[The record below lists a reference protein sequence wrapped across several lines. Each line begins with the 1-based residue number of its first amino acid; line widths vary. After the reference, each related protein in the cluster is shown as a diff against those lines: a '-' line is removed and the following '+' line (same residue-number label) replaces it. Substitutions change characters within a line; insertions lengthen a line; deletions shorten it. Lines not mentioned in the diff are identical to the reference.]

1 MGQTIIPAW
10 KRLGLKLKFAQEVPE
25 TPPVNAKVATET
37 QATFIGSEDREHNT
51 IEPPRKKRKT
61 ESKPKETGRHS
72 PPASKPSQDPT
83 TNNEVPS
90 GVNLKKQVSF
100 TADTKGESATTNGGP
115 SPSESSNGEA
125 QASTAGKK
133 QPKKKAAKNSQ
144 QLPVQKANTAL
155 DYLTQY
161 NVARPSWKF
170 NKNRETWILKHIFSE
185 SDIPRDY
192 DLALSRYIHGLKGVG
207 ARERLKKQCM
217 EFVAKEN
224 DRQNDVNEAGQSS
237 MSGRDEQ
244 YAQRFKSEL
253 GISTTSDSAHEN
265 NADQDPEY
273 RSWIRAQPRPMLLL
287 LAIAL
292 EGDSLHRDGLGP
304 RSEPE
309 QARGAENT
317 PRTKVKKRK
326 NRTAVVDY
334 DSSSSSSSSD
344 SSETESE
351 SEGESEQRDGQMTND
366 QTLEDETSS
375 SGSDSESSSDDVY
388 NS

>member
-1 MGQTIIPAW
+1 MGQAIIPAW

-25 TPPVNAKVATET
+25 TLVVNAKVTAET
-37 QATFIGSEDREHNT
+37 QATLIRSEDREHNT

-72 PPASKPSQDPT
+72 SPASKPSQDPT

-100 TADTKGESATTNGGP
+100 TADTKGASATTNGGP
-115 SPSESSNGEA
+115 LPSESTNREA

-133 QPKKKAAKNSQ
+133 QPEKKAAKNSQ
-144 QLPVQKANTAL
+144 QLPVQKADTAL
-155 DYLTQY
+155 NYLTQY

-185 SDIPRDY
+185 RDIPRDY

-207 ARERLKKQCM
+207 ARERLNKQCM

-224 DRQNDVNEAGQSS
+224 DRQNDVNEAGESS
-237 MSGRDEQ
+237 KSGRDEQ

-253 GISTTSDSAHEN
+253 GNSTTSDSAHEN
-265 NADQDPEY
+265 SADHNLEY
-273 RSWIRAQPRPMLLL
+273 RSWIRAQTRPKLLL

-292 EGDSLHRDGLGP
+292 EDDSLHLDGLGP

-309 QARGAENT
+309 QARGAGNG
-317 PRTKVKKRK
+317 PPPKVKKKK

-351 SEGESEQRDGQMTND
+351 SELRDSQVTDD

-375 SGSDSESSSDDVY
+375 SGSDSESSSDDV
-388 NS
+388 SKS